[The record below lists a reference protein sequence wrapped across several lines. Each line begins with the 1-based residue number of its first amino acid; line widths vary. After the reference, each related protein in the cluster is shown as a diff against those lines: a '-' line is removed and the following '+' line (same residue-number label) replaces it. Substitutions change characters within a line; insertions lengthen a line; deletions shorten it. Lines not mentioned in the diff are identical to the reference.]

1 MGQSGEGRAGGG
13 AGHVAQVSALSFI
26 KGAKENFQGVRGK
39 GEMGTRTGE
48 GNCQGSESR
57 WHP

>member
-1 MGQSGEGRAGGG
+1 MGQSGEGRAGG

-26 KGAKENFQGVRGK
+26 KDAKENFQGVRGK
-39 GEMGTRTGE
+39 GEMGSRTGE
-48 GNCQGSESR
+48 GNCQGSGSR